1 MAILPHM
8 RTRGRPV
15 SLVVSGVV
23 RRVVRRR
30 SWPGLLVALVATSA
44 SAQDSTRAA
53 PAVPPSHTDQAWPIK
68 TREHVDLWLH
78 GFAMVED
85 DSAQVPLFRRGY
97 RDDLTVTKNKANVLT
112 KLDTNHDQLH
122 ARFAVNHNLMG
133 AQFLAIETGS
143 WEELRQIVTVF
154 LKANGDPN
162 RAPSRQV
169 APVIAHVATYFPAAG
184 DRAWLQLFVTS
195 LDDEREHFYHTYWTE
210 QQRQRRAVLTAVDS
224 LWQHG
229 YRPKMQ
235 RFLNNT
241 QQPTGDLLLSLP
253 IGGEGRTVQASK
265 HNNVIAVEFPDSI
278 AHATEAIYVFAHEA
292 MGAVAAA
299 AITDN
304 ITPAQR
310 RAGLGAHY
318 ESAAT
323 VRGGL
328 MLLERTAPDLVD
340 GYCRYYLA
348 AANIPFSAP
357 GDGRDGRAEARPYND
372 HNPGTTTGAPAKAA
386 AISAAPSTAK
396 AALEAAFPLPDLLRD
411 ALAKQ
416 LDVVIGGI

>member
-1 MAILPHM
+1 M
-8 RTRGRPV
+8 R
-15 SLVVSGVV
+15 
-23 RRVVRRR
+23 
-30 SWPGLLVALVATSA
+30 WLLFALVAASA
-44 SAQDSTRAA
+44 AAQDSTHVT
-53 PAVPPSHTDQAWPIK
+53 PTVPPGHTDQAWPIK

-112 KLDTNHDQLH
+112 KLDSNHDQLH
-122 ARFAVNHNLMG
+122 ARLAVNHNLMS

-143 WEELRQIVTVF
+143 WEELRQIVNVF

-169 APVIAHVATYFPAAG
+169 APVIAHVATYFPAAA
-184 DRAWLQLFVTS
+184 DREWLQLFVTS
-195 LDDEREHFYHTYWTE
+195 LDDEREHFYHAYWTE
-210 QQRQRRAVLTAVDS
+210 QQRARRAVLTTVDS
-224 LWQHG
+224 LWQRV

-253 IGGEGRTVQASK
+253 IGGEGRTEQASK
-265 HNNVIAVEFPDSI
+265 HNNVVAVAFPDSV
-278 AHATEAIYVFAHEA
+278 ARATEAIYVFAHEA

-328 MLLERTAPDLVD
+328 LLLERTAPDLVD
-340 GYCRYYLA
+340 GYCRYYLV
-348 AANIPFSAP
+348 AANIPVP
-357 GDGRDGRAEARPYND
+357 VTGDGRADARPYSSA
-372 HNPGTTTGAPAKAA
+372 TTTAPTTKAA
-386 AISAAPSTAK
+386 APSAAPATAK
-396 AALEAAFPLPDLLRD
+396 AALEAAFPLPDILRD
-411 ALAKQ
+411 AIAKQ